1 MPDWITLSKFLP
13 QLIYPFNLALLLIFA
28 ALLLIFFGRRRI
40 GLFSG
45 CIAVVILAV
54 CSSPLSP
61 ALYREHELK
70 YPPAP
75 VSASPAA
82 DAIVVLGGDVGIPVA
97 PRTESQLNGNRLLHA
112 YRLYK
117 AEKAPRIL
125 ITGGNVFPKDGVLA
139 EATYS
144 KAILVNWGIPA
155 DVIMTETKSRNTY
168 QNGLY
173 SQKILARLGVDR
185 ILLVTD
191 ALHIT
196 RAVAVFRR
204 AGFEVI
210 PSPSSVSATDKLQPG
225 LIDWWP
231 KLDNLRKAQALM
243 HEKLGIFVYWL
254 RGWID

>member
-1 MPDWITLSKFLP
+1 MTDWTLWSNWLP
-13 QLIYPFNLALLLIFA
+13 QLVYPFNLALLL
-28 ALLLIFFGRRRI
+28 LLMAVFLLFFGRFRG
-40 GLFSG
+40 GLT
-45 CIAVVILAV
+45 AVVIAF
-54 CSSPLSP
+54 
-61 ALYREHELK
+61 ALLFL
-70 YPPAP
+70 
-75 VSASPAA
+75 SASPLTLLLYRQHEGQFAA
-82 DAIVVLGGDVGIPVA
+82 VPARSSPIADTIVLLGGDVGIPVA

-139 EATYS
+139 EATHS
-144 KAILVNWGIPA
+144 KAILVNWGIPPE
-155 DVIMTETKSRNTY
+155 VIMTETKSRNTH

-173 SQKILARLGVDR
+173 SQKILARFGVDR

-191 ALHIT
+191 ALHMT

-210 PSPSSVSATDKLQPG
+210 PSPSSFSATDNLQPG